1 MNFKNRR
8 HSTAAIGLSPTAF
21 HVEAGGGK
29 GQGKR
34 EKARTKSNSFLLKVG
49 SEGYKKRIA
58 GIQEGGIPAIQ
69 VWVN

>member
-8 HSTAAIGLSPTAF
+8 HGTAAIGLSPTAF
-21 HVEAGGGK
+21 HVEGGGDK
-29 GQGKR
+29 EQGKR
-34 EKARTKSNSFLLKVG
+34 EKVRTKSNSFLLKVS